1 MPTARHRPTRLDLTT
16 NIPPAQSALTGR
28 ASGPLTAK
36 DSASMHDVGL
46 ACLSPGLHTLD
57 PNMREQLQRSID
69 VRDRQRQIIEARQK
83 NTSRDDMTDGQGKG
97 NGPEPSPF
105 ANGPRTS
112 RPGRKRQ
119 PPGLSIAPPSHSQ
132 FANERI
138 IQSAP
143 LHPSS
148 FPGLGPHMQPM
159 SRQVENKPSSL
170 SGTSHIHHVPATQTS
185 NRLPPISDV
194 FASEGLGQRESIS
207 GRNLSIHHHHSPNN
221 AARSAGGATAHQGPV
236 PSPGFPPPTASARP
250 SLAYQPKA
258 HSTQALP
265 TTHGSREYRTAEEA
279 VHSLAGGREDLLPRI
294 VHYGG
299 HQPPTPPSP
308 IAKPG
313 YASQHHSQQQ
323 SAYAPAEV
331 HRGSAAGRRRGR
343 DEYER
348 DSDVSPL
355 QTNGRAE
362 ARRGP
367 FGAGSDTPETV
378 RQKKEEFITLC
389 ERAWDLFHS

>member
-36 DSASMHDVGL
+36 DSATMHDVGL

-83 NTSRDDMTDGQGKG
+83 NTSKDDSADGPSKG

-105 ANGPRTS
+105 ANGSRTPA
-112 RPGRKRQ
+112 RGGRKR
-119 PPGLSIAPPSHSQ
+119 PPGLSIAPPSHQQ
-132 FANERI
+132 FANERV

-148 FPGLGPHMQPM
+148 FPGLRPHMQPM
-159 SRQVENKPSSL
+159 SRQIENKPSSL
-170 SGTSHIHHVPATQTS
+170 SGTSHIHHVPATQTN

-207 GRNLSIHHHHSPNN
+207 SRNLSVSHHSPGNP
-221 AARSAGGATAHQGPV
+221 ARSAGGATSHQGPV
-236 PSPGFPPPTASARP
+236 PSPGFPPPAASARP
-250 SLAYQPKA
+250 SLAHQPKA
-258 HSTQALP
+258 HSTQALS
-265 TTHGSREYRTAEEA
+265 TGNGSREYRTAEEA

-308 IAKPG
+308 MVK
-313 YASQHHSQQQ
+313 SS
-323 SAYAPAEV
+323 YAPHHHNQATYANTEA
-331 HRGSAAGRRRGR
+331 HRGSTAGRRRGR

-355 QTNGRAE
+355 QTGGRTE

-367 FGAGSDTPETV
+367 FGAGNDTPETV

>member
-1 MPTARHRPTRLDLTT
+1 MTVRLATLEANRCRCNTSRGRGSNASKIIVKKEPPASPDMPTARHRPTRLDLTT

-112 RPGRKRQ
+112 RPGRKRP

-159 SRQVENKPSSL
+159 SRQVE
-170 SGTSHIHHVPATQTS
+170 
-185 NRLPPISDV
+185 
-194 FASEGLGQRESIS
+194 
-207 GRNLSIHHHHSPNN
+207 
-221 AARSAGGATAHQGPV
+221 
-236 PSPGFPPPTASARP
+236 
-250 SLAYQPKA
+250 
-258 HSTQALP
+258 
-265 TTHGSREYRTAEEA
+265 
-279 VHSLAGGREDLLPRI
+279 PRI
-294 VHYGG
+294 R
-299 HQPPTPPSP
+299 
-308 IAKPG
+308 AK
-313 YASQHHSQQQ
+313 
-323 SAYAPAEV
+323 
-331 HRGSAAGRRRGR
+331 R
-343 DEYER
+343 
-348 DSDVSPL
+348 
-355 QTNGRAE
+355 
-362 ARRGP
+362 
-367 FGAGSDTPETV
+367 V
-378 RQKKEEFITLC
+378 R
-389 ERAWDLFHS
+389 